1 MQKSWNDFII
11 GLDKLKHPA
20 SNIDTGPFPTSGG
33 PASGFVEFHPKYD
46 IQKKYDAQIAGDKGA
61 QRAIKYAEI
70 DAILKWNDIYNKYYE
85 MKSFNIMDITNNK
98 NIDLSIFEKTN
109 NKIKQCN

>member
-1 MQKSWNDFII
+1 M
-11 GLDKLKHPA
+11 
-20 SNIDTGPFPTSGG
+20 
-33 PASGFVEFHPKYD
+33 
-46 IQKKYDAQIAGDKGA
+46 KKYKVSGIENKKSYSGSDVFKYQATVM
-61 QRAIKYAEI
+61 AIDEI

-85 MKSFNIMDITNNK
+85 MKSFNIMDMTNNK